1 MPHTEEKAT
10 TMMHNIIP
18 LIIFKYGDNMKN
30 YFFTEAVEAA
40 KDDYW
45 DDTLKILM
53 CKTDKNMAEAE
64 ESDAISLNIDQ

>member
-1 MPHTEEKAT
+1 MPHMEEEAT

-40 KDDYW
+40 KDDY
-45 DDTLKILM
+45 
-53 CKTDKNMAEAE
+53 
-64 ESDAISLNIDQ
+64 

>member
-1 MPHTEEKAT
+1 MADKHFWCSQEYHLPFMPHMEEEAT

-40 KDDYW
+40 KDDY
-45 DDTLKILM
+45 
-53 CKTDKNMAEAE
+53 
-64 ESDAISLNIDQ
+64 